1 MNTKSIPDTITG
13 TWNRLG
19 NLTKSNNNRWEVMN
33 VSDWKWY
40 YFLGI
45 IMGLVTVFGLVAW
58 ILWKDDIKAKLAEG
72 RKSEIPDSIPID
84 E

>member
-1 MNTKSIPDTITG
+1 
-13 TWNRLG
+13 
-19 NLTKSNNNRWEVMN
+19 MN

-45 IMGLVTVFGLVAW
+45 IMGVLTVFGLVAW

-72 RKSEIPDSIPID
+72 RKNEVPDSIPID